1 MKNDRVVIK
10 RNNFMFQLPYKLL
23 RLKSISVLF
32 DAMKSDIKVIRK
44 NTILISDFSINSRD
58 GCLRNVLIF
67 EM

>member
-1 MKNDRVVIK
+1 MKNDRSVVK

-44 NTILISDFSINSRD
+44 NAISISDFSISSR
-58 GCLRNVLIF
+58 GGRLGSF
-67 EM
+67 